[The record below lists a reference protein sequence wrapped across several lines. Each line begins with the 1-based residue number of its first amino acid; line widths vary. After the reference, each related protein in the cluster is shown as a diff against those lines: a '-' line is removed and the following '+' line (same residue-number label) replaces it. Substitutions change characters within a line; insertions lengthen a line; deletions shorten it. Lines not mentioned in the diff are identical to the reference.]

1 MKLLVEGWTED
12 GLVNG
17 LTGVDTNSDLSG
29 SFSEDFILTPWSR
42 FHNLSYDASFLV
54 FV

>member
-1 MKLLVEGWTED
+1 MKLLVEGWHLVNGTED

-29 SFSEDFILTPWSR
+29 SFSDDFI
-42 FHNLSYDASFLV
+42 
-54 FV
+54 